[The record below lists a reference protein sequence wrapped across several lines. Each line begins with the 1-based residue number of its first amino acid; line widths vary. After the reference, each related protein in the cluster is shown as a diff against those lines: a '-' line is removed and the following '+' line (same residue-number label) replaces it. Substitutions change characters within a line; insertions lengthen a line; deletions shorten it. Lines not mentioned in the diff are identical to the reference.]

1 VRDAPGGDDAAIR
14 RRSPIGPVGRR
25 PVARRDGLHLGLD
38 LGLDLDLQRMQLWMR
53 LQQVEKGV
61 VERVVVDESASGDT
75 VTGHN
80 GFSCGLQGR
89 VSPSLARRIRR

>member
-1 VRDAPGGDDAAIR
+1 M
-14 RRSPIGPVGRR
+14 GPVGRR
-25 PVARRDGLHLGLD
+25 PVARGDGFHLD
-38 LGLDLDLQRMQLWMR
+38 LDLDLQRTQLWMR

-61 VERVVVDESASGDT
+61 VERVVVDEPASGDT

-89 VSPSLARRIRR
+89 VGPSLARRIRR

>member
-1 VRDAPGGDDAAIR
+1 
-14 RRSPIGPVGRR
+14 
-25 PVARRDGLHLGLD
+25 
-38 LGLDLDLQRMQLWMR
+38 MQLWMR